1 MNILFY
7 TPFNLRS
14 RDTESLMQ
22 AFIAQKHEVFVLTQ
36 APRGTYHEH
45 CERYGA
51 RTFDHA
57 VTTNRLMF
65 VLRQIVYLV
74 KFVRRHKIDVIYAHL
89 ENASMIA
96 VLAQYFM
103 KARVISCRHVIEEP
117 HFYNSRK
124 YLFQVK
130 LVNFLSRKIIVVSK
144 RCKDFMIEVEK
155 VRPSKIEV
163 INLAYNFE
171 LYKAIDT
178 QKVTEIKARH
188 QGVLH
193 FIMASRFIDNKR
205 PFEAIYLVEQLKQR
219 GIITHLMILG
229 NGPLEKEIRQYIS
242 SHNLEKEITLYG
254 YVDNVLDYFSA
265 ADILLVPSITES
277 SSVVLKEAG
286 LASITA
292 IICKDVGDAEDYLQ
306 NAEEVFLVNK
316 ETFLNEAIHI
326 ATTYSENRGN
336 LQMMGQ
342 ALGRRVKERFSL
354 AANIGCYAQFNT
366 STPYETKAKAPR
378 IAFISSHIHKSLQFE
393 WFQEELKRNGI
404 DNIHVI
410 INTMKDAEPLLAVEL
425 KRLGIPCY
433 VFNYKNNFSFF
444 TILFKLRRILKRQEI
459 NIVHTTLPYG
469 NLIGQMAALSLGIKA
484 RITTC
489 ENASWAYDYRSTKQ
503 WIIDK
508 FTFWSAKKVIS
519 VADTAND
526 FLLGTWK
533 IKPGKLIQ
541 INHSL
546 KFNDYETV
554 DPQRIKALETKLNIR
569 PSEFII
575 GMIARTE
582 FWKGH
587 QYVIEA
593 MANIVPRHPDIKL
606 LICGSIGFDHQK
618 LLNLIARHRLESNVK
633 FIGFVPDP
641 IAFLK
646 LIKIQVHVPI
656 NKYVENCGISII
668 EGMAAKT
675 PQLLTLSGYSFQS
688 ARHLQNAYVVDY
700 CNAKQIEEGIEYL
713 YADYS
718 RAIAFGKQAYNDAL
732 EQYTIELKYQKHL
745 EVYHTVLN

>member
-22 AFIAQKHEVFVLTQ
+22 AFIAQKHNVFVLTQ
-36 APRGTYHEH
+36 AKRGTYHEH
-45 CERYGA
+45 CESYGA
-51 RTFDHA
+51 QAFDN
-57 VTTNRLMF
+57 VVSSNRFLF
-65 VLRQIVYLV
+65 VIRQILFLI
-74 KFVRRHKIDVIYAHL
+74 KFARRHKIDLIYAHL

-117 HFYNSRK
+117 HFYNSKK

-130 LVNFLSRKIIVVSK
+130 LVNFLSRKIIVVSR
-144 RCKDFMIEVEK
+144 RCKEFMIEVER

-163 INLAYNFE
+163 INLAYNFD
-171 LYKAIDT
+171 LYTAVNAE
-178 QKVTEIKARH
+178 KVNEIKSRH
-188 QGVLH
+188 PAVLN
-193 FIMASRFIDNKR
+193 FIMASRFIYNKR
-205 PFEAIYLVEQLKQR
+205 PFEGIYLVEQLKQQ
-219 GIITHLMILG
+219 GIFTHLTILG
-229 NGPLEKEIRQYIS
+229 NGPLEKEIRKYIS

-265 ADILLVPSITES
+265 ADILLIPSITES

-286 LASITA
+286 LADITA

-306 NAEEVFLVNK
+306 NDKEIFLVDK
-316 ETFLNEAIHI
+316 KTFLSEAIGI
-326 ATTYSENRGN
+326 ATTYIKNRGH
-336 LQMMGQ
+336 LKVMGQ
-342 ALGRRVKERFSL
+342 GLGKKVKERFSL
-354 AANIGCYAQFNT
+354 EANIEKYEQFNT
-366 STPYETKAKAPR
+366 LAPVRTKINAPR

-425 KRLGIPCY
+425 QRMGIPCY

-444 TILFKLRRILKRQEI
+444 TILFKLRKILKQQEI

-489 ENASWAYDYRSTKQ
+489 ENASWAYDYNSTKQ

-526 FLLGTWK
+526 FLLGKWK

-554 DPQRIKALETKLNIR
+554 APQRVKALETELNIQ
-569 PSEFII
+569 PDEFIV

-593 MANIVPRHPDIKL
+593 MVNIAQRHPDIKL
-606 LICGSIGFDHQK
+606 LICGSVGFDHQN
-618 LLNLIARHRLESNVK
+618 LLNLIAKNKLESHVK

-675 PQLLTLSGYSFQS
+675 PQLLTLSGYAFQS

-700 CNAKQIEEGIEYL
+700 CNARQIEEGIEYL
-713 YADYS
+713 YSDYS
-718 RAIAFGKQAYNDAL
+718 RAIDFGKQAYNDAL
-732 EQYTIELKYQKHL
+732 KQYTIELKYQKHF
-745 EVYHTVLN
+745 EVYNTILN

>member
-1 MNILFY
+1 VKILFY

-22 AFIAQKHEVFVLTQ
+22 VFLEQKHEVFLLTQ
-36 APRGTYHEH
+36 AKRGIYHEK
-45 CERYGA
+45 CESYGVRA
-51 RTFDHA
+51 FSHE
-57 VTTNRLMF
+57 VTSHRLWF
-65 VLRQIVYLV
+65 VVQQFFFLV
-74 KFVRRHKIDVIYAHL
+74 RFARRHKIDVIYAHL

-96 VLAQYFM
+96 VLAQYFIRA
-103 KARVISCRHVIEEP
+103 KVISCRHVIEEP

-130 LVNFLSRKIIVVSK
+130 LVNFLSRKIIVVSR
-144 RCKDFMIEVEK
+144 RCKEFMIEVEK
-155 VRPSKIEV
+155 VRPSKIVV
-163 INLAYNFE
+163 INLAYNFN
-171 LYKAIDT
+171 LYQAINET
-178 QKVTEIKARH
+178 KVKEIKSRH
-188 QGVLH
+188 PGTLN

-205 PFEAIYLVEQLKQR
+205 PFEAIYLVEKLRQQ
-219 GIITHLMILG
+219 GVITNLIILG
-229 NGPLEKEIRQYIS
+229 NGPLEKEIRQYIRE
-242 SHNLEKEITLYG
+242 HRLENEITLYG

-265 ADILLVPSITES
+265 ANILLVPSITES

-286 LASITA
+286 LAGITA
-292 IICKDVGDAEDYLQ
+292 IICRDVGDAEDYL
-306 NAEEVFLVNK
+306 EDKREVFLTSK
-316 ETFLNEAIHI
+316 DSFLNEALEI
-326 ATTYSENRGN
+326 AN
-336 LQMMGQ
+336 LCVKDSACLKTMGTS
-342 ALGRRVKERFSL
+342 LRMKVKERFSL
-354 AANIGCYAQFNT
+354 ETNIANYDQFNT
-366 STPYETKAKAPR
+366 YSPVKALPVPH
-378 IAFISSHIHKSLQFE
+378 IAFVSSHIHKSLQFE

-404 DNIHVI
+404 DNIHII
-410 INTMKDAEPLLAVEL
+410 INTMKGIEPLLAVEL
-425 KRLGIPCY
+425 KRMGIPCY

-444 TILFKLRRILKRQEI
+444 RILFGLRRILKQQEI

-469 NLIGQMAALSLGIKA
+469 NLLGQMAALSLGIRA

-489 ENASWAYDYRSTKQ
+489 ENASWAYDYNSKKQ

-508 FTFWSAKKVIS
+508 FTFWSAKKIIS

-533 IKPGKLIQ
+533 INPGKLIQ

-554 DPQRIKALETKLNIR
+554 TPQRIKDLENKLLIQ
-569 PSEFII
+569 PHEFIV

-593 MANIVPRHPDIKL
+593 MARIVPRHPDIKL
-606 LICGSIGFDHQK
+606 LICGSVGFDHQK
-618 LLNLIARHRLESNVK
+618 LLNLIAKYKLESHVK

-700 CNAKQIEEGIEYL
+700 CNAKEIEEGIEYL
-713 YADYS
+713 YSDYTK
-718 RAIAFGKQAYNDAL
+718 ALTFGRQAYNDAL

-745 EVYHTVLN
+745 EVYRSVLN